1 MSRNDKT
8 KYAAMHLTIIFFK
21 NERRDQKKKSFK
33 KSVCIKYLKGFNVEN
48 S

>member
-8 KYAAMHLTIIFFK
+8 KYAAMHLIIIFLK
-21 NERRDQKKKSFK
+21 NERRDQKKVK
-33 KSVCIKYLKGFNVEN
+33 KSVCIKYLKGFNVQN